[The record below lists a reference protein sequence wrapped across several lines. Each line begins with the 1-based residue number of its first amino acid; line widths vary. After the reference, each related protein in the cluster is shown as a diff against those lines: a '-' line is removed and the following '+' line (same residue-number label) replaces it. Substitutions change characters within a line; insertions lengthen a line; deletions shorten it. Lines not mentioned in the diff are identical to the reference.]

1 MTKNKKSVSVL
12 ITSALA
18 VCMLFIML
26 SAWLIADTLNESRQ
40 QGIASMQSSQLQTK
54 NAVNLKIKGDLEI
67 LDALATFISAM
78 DEANVDLLMS
88 LIKDVNS
95 RNSFIRLGLIQPDGS
110 GYLADVDGTVYY
122 DDFADEPVIAEA
134 LMGTGG
140 VSNTMADRF
149 SDHIIYIYAVTDYA

>member
-110 GYLADVDGTVYY
+110 GYLADVDGT
-122 DDFADEPVIAEA
+122 
-134 LMGTGG
+134 G
-140 VSNTMADRF
+140 
-149 SDHIIYIYAVTDYA
+149 